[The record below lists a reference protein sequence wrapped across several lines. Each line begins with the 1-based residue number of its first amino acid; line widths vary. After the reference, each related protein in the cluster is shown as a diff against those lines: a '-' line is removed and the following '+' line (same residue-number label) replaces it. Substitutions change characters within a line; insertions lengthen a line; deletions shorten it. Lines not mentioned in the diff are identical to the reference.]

1 MHTLTRSVRFT
12 LAAALLVPCLA
23 LGWFMA
29 VPDTLTPFN
38 YLLLAGLLTALAA
51 VAVTTYRNTQE
62 TGSMAQILH
71 EADIAPS
78 ATTSVGGGRPRSRP
92 QP

>member
-1 MHTLTRSVRFT
+1 MRTLTSSVRLT
-12 LAAALLVPCLA
+12 LALTLLVPFLA

-51 VAVTTYRNTQE
+51 VAVTTYRHTQE
-62 TGSMAQILH
+62 TGSMAQLLH